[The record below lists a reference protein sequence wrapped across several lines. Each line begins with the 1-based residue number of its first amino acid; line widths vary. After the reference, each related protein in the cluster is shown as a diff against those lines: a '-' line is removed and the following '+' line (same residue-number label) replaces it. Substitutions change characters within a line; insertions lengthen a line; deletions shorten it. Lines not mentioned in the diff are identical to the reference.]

1 MKKVRITLI
10 VISVLILLGTI
21 GMTAFWLFSNYR
33 NVRLFKQAQNNFL
46 KGDAPSLESA
56 EAQLLQLVRNDADN
70 EAAYIM
76 LGRIAEKRK
85 VYPEQIFYCYKAHRL
100 NPLSAENKERYIQ
113 SLLFAREFERLENLL
128 LQESTLSDK
137 HKELLL
143 YVSGRNGTLQKH
155 KALLKLP
162 HTKGLARLAHLL
174 FNSPELDARKKLSIL
189 EKEFP
194 SPEPFLKQEL
204 LNALAEL
211 SLTEELMDQTEK
223 YLLKAYALNEYA
235 FAPALGGFYANFRTF
250 RQALQVF
257 EKYLATYHDQAIALQ
272 TAEIYCLLKKSDK
285 ITALRRKYQDDT
297 GTGAML
303 CSYYFD
309 ALNALI
315 EDDTAQL
322 KALVPSLQNRINT
335 PLAAFMFLYNAFH
348 QKDLSA
354 IKSCYTKFTEQRPY
368 LDLHARADALVLDV
382 LKNAVLNHTG
392 NSDQLYTLAELLYAR
407 RPDAFTAKFLLLAQ
421 KSKGALNAAFLKNAR
436 QLFPR
441 DRGLIKIAIEHAL
454 DNDLAEVPALI
465 ASYKKLFPKQS
476 SDMLRYELVH
486 AVRNKDF
493 DRASGLFIK
502 NTSVLLQREHWL
514 FASATGRKKD
524 LEFLGRQPLYAP
536 FCQALLLM
544 QSGQKQ
550 KALDL
555 LEKADAKGELPLLFF
570 AAKTLG
576 ENGRNKA
583 ALAKYALFPAN
594 TPYALTVLLNSAE
607 LHAEAGN
614 LTKSLELAHQAWHK
628 APDLPETQLCYADKL
643 HRTGRSG
650 LIPDIVKLTSSPYR
664 DKLVP
669 LYIAGLESRLRT
681 PALQQ
686 NPEKIREY
694 CRRLLLLSPRNKT
707 ALEYLKNLKERKK

>member
-76 LGRIAEKRK
+76 LGQIAEKRK

-137 HKELLL
+137 HKELLF

-257 EKYLATYHDQAIALQ
+257 EKYLATYHDQAIAL
-272 TAEIYCLLKKSDK
+272 
-285 ITALRRKYQDDT
+285 
-297 GTGAML
+297 
-303 CSYYFD
+303 
-309 ALNALI
+309 
-315 EDDTAQL
+315 
-322 KALVPSLQNRINT
+322 
-335 PLAAFMFLYNAFH
+335 
-348 QKDLSA
+348 
-354 IKSCYTKFTEQRPY
+354 
-368 LDLHARADALVLDV
+368 
-382 LKNAVLNHTG
+382 
-392 NSDQLYTLAELLYAR
+392 
-407 RPDAFTAKFLLLAQ
+407 
-421 KSKGALNAAFLKNAR
+421 
-436 QLFPR
+436 
-441 DRGLIKIAIEHAL
+441 
-454 DNDLAEVPALI
+454 
-465 ASYKKLFPKQS
+465 
-476 SDMLRYELVH
+476 
-486 AVRNKDF
+486 
-493 DRASGLFIK
+493 
-502 NTSVLLQREHWL
+502 
-514 FASATGRKKD
+514 
-524 LEFLGRQPLYAP
+524 
-536 FCQALLLM
+536 
-544 QSGQKQ
+544 
-550 KALDL
+550 
-555 LEKADAKGELPLLFF
+555 
-570 AAKTLG
+570 
-576 ENGRNKA
+576 
-583 ALAKYALFPAN
+583 
-594 TPYALTVLLNSAE
+594 
-607 LHAEAGN
+607 
-614 LTKSLELAHQAWHK
+614 
-628 APDLPETQLCYADKL
+628 
-643 HRTGRSG
+643 
-650 LIPDIVKLTSSPYR
+650 
-664 DKLVP
+664 
-669 LYIAGLESRLRT
+669 
-681 PALQQ
+681 
-686 NPEKIREY
+686 
-694 CRRLLLLSPRNKT
+694 
-707 ALEYLKNLKERKK
+707 